1 MARSYSQSG
10 NSVRSDLGRADAG
23 TSAFQG
29 ATGQAGANFIN
40 ADVGVNESTV
50 VAIANV
56 LNQIADKVVPTAKT
70 SLEDINNKQPI
81 TFNRLMSVKND
92 EAIGSKKVAE
102 AINLLA
108 SETDRDKRIVAKG
121 GAAYVQ
127 DGLGR
132 GRKAVIELA
141 NDIMMRAFVQG
152 QRSFSGLAQTS
163 ITNLTKTFGRET
175 AAKLVNLALSE
186 GYDRMQRAGMTYME
200 KDLRI

>member
-23 TSAFQG
+23 SSAFQG
-29 ATGQAGANFIN
+29 ATGQAGANFVK
-40 ADVGVNESTV
+40 AGVGVKESTV
-50 VAIANV
+50 VSIANS

-70 SLEDINNKQPI
+70 TLEDINNKQP
-81 TFNRLMSVKND
+81 TSFNRLMSVKND
-92 EAIGSKKVAE
+92 NALGNKKVAE

-108 SETDRDKRIVAKG
+108 SETDRDKRIVAKD

-175 AAKLVNLALSE
+175 AAKLVDLALSE